1 MCVCDFTAMSGRH
14 TEKNK
19 SGLSRLSV
27 PPPLPPILT
36 LPHSTDGEGSPAPVL
51 GIMGPFPTPKPLQLL
66 EGWSW
71 LEKTFPRPAPLTP
84 PLFAVFHG
92 GDSDGEESACDV
104 GDLGL
109 IPG

>member
-27 PPPLPPILT
+27 PPPRPPILT

-51 GIMGPFPTPKPLQLL
+51 GTMGPFPTPKPLQLL
-66 EGWSW
+66 GGWSW